1 MTLMEVA
8 WFNRDA
14 HLQVAW
20 IMSQPDPEELLS
32 LDEIEAEFG
41 VDRSTIYRRRKAGEI
56 KQFKKVGDRRAY
68 YRRSDLEELLKPRVV
83 EDEQ

>member
-1 MTLMEVA
+1 MTLTGVA

-20 IMSQPDPEELLS
+20 IMSQPDPEKLLS

-41 VDRSTIYRRRKAGEI
+41 VDRSTIYRRRKAG
-56 KQFKKVGDRRAY
+56 
-68 YRRSDLEELLKPRVV
+68 
-83 EDEQ
+83 

>member
-1 MTLMEVA
+1 
-8 WFNRDA
+8 
-14 HLQVAW
+14 
-20 IMSQPDPEELLS
+20 MSQPDPEELLS

-41 VDRSTIYRRRKAGEI
+41 VARSTIYRRRKVGEI

-68 YRRSDLEELLKPRVV
+68 YRRRDLEELLKPRVV